1 MSKNIKNIEKSR
13 NWATIIY
20 DESAPDNWQEILD
33 GFHVPGYRIK
43 HAEDGKKP
51 HWHVMLTFDGVKSAE
66 QMKELF
72 GQIGGVGA
80 ENIKSKG
87 GYLLYLTHA
96 NTAGKHHYSVN
107 DVVAFG
113 GAIPYTDAIKGITT
127 NSKYENIS
135 EMIAWIN
142 KSDCLSFADLV
153 EYARLENKEWFM
165 QLCDSNTYLLFQYI
179 RARRY
184 ERSYE

>member
-1 MSKNIKNIEKSR
+1 MSKNIKNIEKCR
-13 NWATIIY
+13 NWATIVY
-20 DESAPDNWQEILD
+20 DESAPADWKDRLD
-33 GFHVPGYRIK
+33 GFHVPGYMIQ
-43 HAEDGKKP
+43 HTEDGNKP
-51 HWHVMLTFDGVKSAE
+51 HWHVMLMFEGVKSKE

-72 GQIGGVGA
+72 GEIGGVGA

-96 NTAGKHHYSVN
+96 NTAGKHQYSVN

-127 NSKYENIS
+127 NSKYENIA

-153 EYARLENKEWFM
+153 EYARKENQEWFR

-184 ERSYE
+184 ERSY

>member
-1 MSKNIKNIEKSR
+1 MIQH
-13 NWATIIY
+13 T
-20 DESAPDNWQEILD
+20 
-33 GFHVPGYRIK
+33 
-43 HAEDGKKP
+43 EDGNKP

-72 GQIGGVGA
+72 CQIGGVGA

-96 NTAGKHHYSVN
+96 NSAGKHQYSAS
-107 DVVAFG
+107 DVISVG
-113 GAIPYTDAIKGITT
+113 GSIPYADAIKGITSST
-127 NSKYENIS
+127 KYENIS
-135 EMIAWIN
+135 QMIDWIN
-142 KSDCLSFADLV
+142 QSDCLSFADLV
-153 EYARLENKEWFM
+153 EYARKDNQEWFRL
-165 QLCDSNTYLLFQYI
+165 LCDSNTYLLFQYI